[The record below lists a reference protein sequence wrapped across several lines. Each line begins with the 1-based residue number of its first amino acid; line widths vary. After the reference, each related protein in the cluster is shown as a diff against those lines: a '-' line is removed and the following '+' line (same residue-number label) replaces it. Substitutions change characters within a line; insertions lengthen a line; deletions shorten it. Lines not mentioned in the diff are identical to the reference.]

1 MNAPSTSTITAPTH
15 AAAARI
21 VKARSTLSETDIQ
34 EFNELIAQCAGS
46 LDPQACS
53 ECEAL
58 ASDTQPLTPID
69 SQNSHMDSKLNW
81 LRAGVLGA
89 NDGIVST
96 ASLVAGVAGATANS
110 TTLLISGIAGVV
122 AGGLSMAA
130 GEYVSVS
137 TQRDAERA
145 ALTRQRHTL
154 AKQPYE
160 SERHLARL
168 IMNDGVSK
176 VLAQRVARELT
187 ENDPLAAHAKFELG
201 INPDELTNPWHAAL
215 ASMISFVLGAIIP
228 LCAIVFTPHSIALP
242 FTVFAVTLALAIT
255 GSVSAY
261 LGQASIARAT
271 IRNILWGNIAMIVT
285 YGVGLFVGN
294 IT

>member
-1 MNAPSTSTITAPTH
+1 MNALSTSTITTSTH
-15 AAAARI
+15 AAAERI
-21 VKARSTLSETDIQ
+21 VRARTSHNETDAH
-34 EFNELIAQCAGS
+34 EFSELVSQCAGS

-58 ASDTQPLTPID
+58 ASDPQPLDPID
-69 SQNSHMDSKLNW
+69 SQNSYMDSKLNW

-96 ASLVAGVAGATANS
+96 AGLVVGVAGATANS
-110 TTLLISGIAGVV
+110 TTLLISGIAGVI

-145 ALTRQRHTL
+145 ALTRQRRIL
-154 AKQPYE
+154 AEQPDE
-160 SERHLARL
+160 SERHLAGL

-176 VLAQRVARELT
+176 VLARRVAHELS
-187 ENDPLAAHAKFELG
+187 ESDPLAAHAKFELG
-201 INPDELTNPWHAAL
+201 INPDDLTNPWHAAL
-215 ASMISFVLGAIIP
+215 ASMLSFILGAIIP
-228 LCAIVFTPHSIALP
+228 LCAIVFTPHSIAVP
-242 FTVFAVTLALAIT
+242 FTVLAVTLALAIT

-261 LGQASIARAT
+261 LGQASIVRAT
-271 IRNILWGNIAMIVT
+271 IRNILWGNIAMMVT
-285 YGVGLFVGN
+285 YGVGLLVGN